1 MRITASPVE
10 KIFRETLP
18 EKLPHYEV
26 REQQIEMAL
35 MVERA
40 LLHETNLLA
49 EAGTGTGKSFAYLIP
64 IAL

>member
-1 MRITASPVE
+1 
-10 KIFRETLP
+10 
-18 EKLPHYEV
+18 
-26 REQQIEMAL
+26 MAL

-64 IAL
+64 ITLDLEQNGGKARS